1 MTFSFFGKKEKEP
14 EKVEPYIDKVMQL
27 SHSELTLRFD
37 KTTGVTTPI
46 SFTTPLVKVNVY
58 PRCWVCPEDS
68 VIDPE
73 FDDILKSKIPYDSK
87 DRRDKFIS
95 DMNTLLNVFNK
106 TFRTYDVD
114 DMLRVRIYRY
124 LKTFEVWE
132 DGVEMVNIFM
142 ESTVEWLMLQE
153 QKFEALS
160 SQEPKMMLSEA
171 EYETILRSMQRLN
184 TTK

>member
-14 EKVEPYIDKVMQL
+14 EKVQTYVDKVIKL
-27 SHSELTLRFD
+27 SHAELTLRFD
-37 KTTGVTTPI
+37 KATGDVTPI
-46 SFTTPLVKVNVY
+46 SFDSPLVKANIY
-58 PRCWVCPEDS
+58 PRCWVCQEGS
-68 VIDPE
+68 TINSE
-73 FDDILKSKIPYDSK
+73 FDEILKSKIPYDSK
-87 DRRDKFIS
+87 ERRDKFIS
-95 DMNTLLNVFNK
+95 DMNSLLNVFNK
-106 TFRTYDVD
+106 TFRTMPSA
-114 DMLRVRIYRY
+114 MLRVRIYRY
-124 LKTFEVWE
+124 LKTLEVWE

-171 EYETILRSMQRLN
+171 EYETILKSMQRLN